1 MDTAG
6 PRAVASTI
14 AGEIRRLGPMRFD
27 RYMELALYSPG
38 GYYDEP
44 PVGADPAM
52 DFVTSPHV
60 HPVFAQLVAE
70 AIRDVHR
77 AMGAPD
83 PFDLIEVGAGDGTL
97 LRGVVPKISD
107 LGAETFAVERSPG
120 ALERLATMDG
130 TTVLRS
136 LPDTTAPAVI
146 IAHELLDNLPFRRV
160 RATPDGPREV
170 HVAVEGDRFVEIP
183 LPVHDVEPTDG
194 VETIVPVD
202 AAAFVVEALEGPA
215 PRALLAIDYG
225 SDAGAGGPAHGY
237 ASHRLVEDV
246 LAEPGAADITAGVDF
261 GFLADAA
268 RAAGLQPFATVSQHD
283 ALLAL
288 GFGAWLHTEL
298 ERQQDLL
305 APGPGA
311 AAVATWGGRSRAML
325 LVDPAG
331 LGRFRWFVATT
342 PGVPEP
348 VWLCAARD
356 SRSHPES

>member
-70 AIRDVHR
+70 AVRDVHR

-83 PFDLIEVGAGDGTL
+83 PFDLIEGGAGDGTL

-130 TTVLRS
+130 TTVLRGS
-136 LPDTTAPAVI
+136 VVDQAAL
-146 IAHELLDNLPFRRV
+146 HGLLQKLRDV
-160 RATPDGPREV
+160 G
-170 HVAVEGDRFVEIP
+170 IP
-183 LPVHDVEPTDG
+183 L
-194 VETIVPVD
+194 ISLRQVPPD
-202 AAAFVVEALEGPA
+202 HAPEGN
-215 PRALLAIDYG
+215 
-225 SDAGAGGPAHGY
+225 
-237 ASHRLVEDV
+237 
-246 LAEPGAADITAGVDF
+246 
-261 GFLADAA
+261 
-268 RAAGLQPFATVSQHD
+268 
-283 ALLAL
+283 
-288 GFGAWLHTEL
+288 
-298 ERQQDLL
+298 
-305 APGPGA
+305 
-311 AAVATWGGRSRAML
+311 
-325 LVDPAG
+325 
-331 LGRFRWFVATT
+331 
-342 PGVPEP
+342 
-348 VWLCAARD
+348 
-356 SRSHPES
+356 